1 MATLIGGSKF
11 QAAQIATGTGAVSTL
26 SSLVNTRYGIFNA
39 YSTINNSK
47 NLEQDNRLTATETRL
62 SSIEIDIEGVVSSV
76 VTTQIAQTTFDTL
89 RAELTNAN
97 SDLSLTLATKVA
109 QTLQYELDSA
119 QNSSISTVQANLDA
133 YEASNDAAFGAYSTF
148 NNQTVADNLSTF
160 NAYVASNDAA
170 LSTAIADAS
179 SATLLVQNNL
189 TDYETSND
197 AAVAAN
203 LSSFNAYVASND
215 AAFGAYSTFNNN
227 TVSTLRGDF
236 STYSSFNNQVVE
248 DNLSTFNAYVVSN
261 DASLAGVST
270 LLVNYEAT
278 NDAALAVTNANHT
291 AYVAS
296 NNAALAQ
303 VSTNLGVYE
312 STNDATVADHYS
324 TFNTYVASNNATV
337 SANLSTFNAYVVSN
351 DASVSANLSTFNA
364 YVTSNNAAVN
374 ARVLQ
379 TAYNSKMTA
388 LDNLDKDYEERFI
401 AVEEFIRAL
410 LATYSI
416 TKENGLEYNYTAMPQ
431 NMSIAPYS
439 IKPVKVAL
447 IETGTAG
454 GFGFPTTGR
463 SQYLLLEIAI
473 SDYTWNTFYGSI
485 QLTWPGQSAAQRAG
499 FTITKANINAGFSMY
514 SADNNHVIQIFI
526 SNNNSTPLSLDIN
539 DNDFFP
545 GVLPMTISYINMKGR
560 VVYSNTFSRLDV
572 LSLPR
577 VDFEDVTP
585 QTPTNVQYNTI
596 TKLLTFSVEHPEWI
610 DFISV
615 TANGVTFPIQLYE
628 INYNGTLITIDMSR
642 EQVLPTTSLS
652 VTLRYDSYKGEPTA
666 SSTVNATISIV
677 PPGFAVET
685 PSDATYDAATNTLQF
700 TIDHPEWIDFIDIVV
715 DGNGSLVKHAPRYSV
730 LGTTITINTLQLP
743 QAPTTRLEIFVRYD
757 KYTGNN
763 DDGTFMLIL

>member
-1 MATLIGGSKF
+1 MATLIGGSRF

-26 SSLVNTRYGIFNA
+26 SSLVNTRFNIFNA

-89 RAELTNAN
+89 RAEFTNAN

-133 YEASNDAAFGAYSTF
+133 YEASNDVAFGAYSTF

-170 LSTAIADAS
+170 LSTAIADAA
-179 SATLLVQNNL
+179 SATLTVQNNL

-197 AAVAAN
+197 AAVAEN

-236 STYSSFNNQVVE
+236 STYSSFNNQTVA

-270 LLVNYEAT
+270 LLVNYQAT

-388 LDNLDKDYEERFI
+388 LDNLDRDYEERFT
-401 AVEEFIRAL
+401 AVEEFIRAI

-416 TKENGLEYNYTAMPQ
+416 TKENGQEYDYTAMPQ

-454 GFGFPTTGR
+454 GFGLPTTGR
-463 SQYLLLEIAI
+463 SQYLMLEIAI

-485 QLTWPGQSAAQRAG
+485 QLTWPGQSAAQRTG
-499 FTITKANINAGFSMY
+499 FTYTKGNIITNTGGVAE
-514 SADNNHVIQIFI
+514 NNRAFQVFI
-526 SNNNSTPLSLDIN
+526 SNTGAALSLDIN
-539 DNDFFP
+539 DNSFYP
-545 GVLPMTISYINMKGR
+545 GILPLTISYINMKGR
-560 VVYSNTFSRLDV
+560 VVYSTTFSRLDV

-577 VDFEDVTP
+577 VDYEDVTP

-628 INYNGTLITIDMSR
+628 INYNGTLITVDMSR
-642 EQVLPTTSLS
+642 EQVLPTSSLS
-652 VTLRYDSYKGEPTA
+652 VTLRYDSYKEGEATPST
-666 SSTVNATISIV
+666 TVNATISIA
-677 PPGFAVET
+677 PPGFEVET
-685 PSDATYDAATNTLQF
+685 PSDVIYNAGNNTLQF
-700 TIDHPEWIDFIDIVV
+700 TIDHPEWIHFIDIVV
-715 DGNGSLVKHAPRYSV
+715 NSSVVRSQLRYSV
-730 LGTTITINTLQLP
+730 TGTTVTIDTLQLT
-743 QAPTTRLEIFVRYD
+743 QTPTTRIEIFVRYD
-757 KYTGNN
+757 RYTNNN
-763 DDGTFMLIL
+763 DAGYFSLIL